1 TSSRVALRDPADDQI
16 DSEQHPVNLR
26 EVSDERVE
34 NIEIAIDRDDAE
46 LEELFPDRGAEECLE
61 EHRVPEPDEAVQE
74 PGHVPSQ
81 TQECDREHEEQ
92 VDGRDDEAIDQ
103 GREEPVDP
111 MLQQGRVVADQV
123 KGRRHGSPIRRRR
136 YRTRMGEPCLRPLDR
151 KSTRLNSS
159 HVSISY
165 AVFCLKKKNTHEEHA
180 EHHAHCTSTV

>member
-1 TSSRVALRDPADDQI
+1 MRSGVLHHAELLFHVRGLVDSGDGRARKAVEQALSGVALRDPADDQI

-34 NIEIAIDRDDAE
+34 DVEIAIDRDDAE

-136 YRTRMGEPCLRPLDR
+136 YRTRLHKCIGRE
-151 KSTRLNSS
+151 
-159 HVSISY
+159 
-165 AVFCLKKKNTHEEHA
+165 
-180 EHHAHCTSTV
+180 